1 MKQLILM
8 HGAIGGADQ
17 LVPLQELLKDDFE
30 VHLLEF
36 AGHGKLASNTDDFS
50 IDRFNSQLDQKLDEI
65 GEPSHVFGYSMGGF
79 IALLNAANDPGKI
92 KSLITLGTKMEW
104 NAEIAA
110 REVKQ
115 LNPDVIESKVPKFAQ
130 ALERRHGNYWR
141 QMLSKTADFMLQLGE
156 MRPMQ
161 EAVLA
166 NIKIPVKLCLADQDK
181 MVSQEET
188 LQVAQW
194 IANCDFEL
202 IRDSKHPIEQ
212 VDLMVLAN
220 TIKSFAV

>member
-1 MKQLILM
+1 MKQLILI

-17 LVPLQELLKDDFE
+17 LVPLQEQLKDDFE
-30 VHLLEF
+30 IHLLEF
-36 AGHGKLASNTDDFS
+36 AGHGRLASDTDEFS
-50 IDRFNSQLDQKLDEI
+50 IDSFNSQLNHKLDEI

-79 IALLNAANDPGKI
+79 IALLNAADNSGKI
-92 KSLITLGTKMEW
+92 KSLVTLGTKMEW
-104 NAEIAA
+104 SSEIAG

-130 ALERRHGNYWR
+130 ALERRHGGHWKEL
-141 QMLSKTADFMLQLGE
+141 LSKTADFMLQLGE
-156 MRPMQ
+156 IRPMQ
-161 EAVLA
+161 EAVLV
-166 NIKIPVKLCLADQDK
+166 NIKIPVKLCLADQDH

-212 VDLMVLAN
+212 VDLMVLAS

>member
-17 LVPLQELLKDDFE
+17 LVPLQELLKDYFE